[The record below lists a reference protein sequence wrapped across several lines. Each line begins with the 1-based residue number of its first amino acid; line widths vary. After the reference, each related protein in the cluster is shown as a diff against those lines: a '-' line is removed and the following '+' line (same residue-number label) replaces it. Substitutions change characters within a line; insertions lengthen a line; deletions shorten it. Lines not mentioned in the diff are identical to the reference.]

1 MSVSKAELA
10 AARDLFAPLGAEI
23 THRHMMGGA
32 ILYAGGRIFA
42 AIMGEAGLFLRAK
55 GALAERLA
63 AEGSRQF
70 VWTSPKT
77 GQTQRMGYWSL
88 PDAALDDP
96 EAACDW
102 ARAALE
108 AGD

>member
-1 MSVSKAELA
+1 MAVSRAGLD
-10 AARDLFAPLGAEI
+10 AARDLFAPLGDI

-32 ILYAGGRIFA
+32 ILYADGRIFG
-42 AIMGEAGLFLRAK
+42 AIMGPQGLHIRAR

-63 AEGSRQF
+63 ADGSMQF
-70 VWTSPKT
+70 AWTSPNT
-77 GQTQRMGYWSL
+77 GQTQVMGYWSL

-96 EAACDW
+96 EAACEW
-102 ARAALE
+102 ARAALD